1 MYINN
6 MKLSEKDFRIGAKIV
21 ENELLEEVSERTLS
35 EAIIYCIL
43 STTEIYWKQIE
54 VYNELKKNNLL
65 QPNNIL
71 KKPNQISDIVSRARF
86 PNQKI
91 DRILNFAEWSQNT
104 DILLRIVQD
113 SNNGKEREVILRK
126 VLAEECPGISF
137 KAASLVLNKCG
148 YENVVPV
155 DIWIIRF
162 LRSIGYM
169 EIPEPNY
176 KTNGGVL
183 AESKYLAAERE
194 IVRIAEEYNVTPNL
208 LQATIWG
215 KSSNW
220 IDTVYQRTLLDYI
233 CQQNLNVNI
242 GFVELVVE
250 KDIDTV

>member
-6 MKLSEKDFRIGAKIV
+6 IELTEKDFRIGAKVV
-21 ENELLEEVSERTLS
+21 ENELLEEVSEKTLS

-54 VYNELKKNNLL
+54 VYNELKKNQLL
-65 QPNNIL
+65 QPNKIL
-71 KKPNQISDIVSRARF
+71 NKPERIKDIVSRARF

-91 DRILNFAEWSQNT
+91 DRILRFARWVQDT
-104 DILLRIVQD
+104 DILSRIVLD
-113 SNNGKEREVILRK
+113 SNSGKEKEFLLRK
-126 VLAEECPGISF
+126 QLSEECPGISF

-148 YENVVPV
+148 YENIVPV

-183 AESKYLAAERE
+183 VESRYLAAEKE
-194 IVRIAEEYNVTPNL
+194 IVRIAREYNVAPVL

-220 IDTVYQRTLLDYI
+220 MDTAYQRTLLDYE
-233 CQQNLNVNI
+233 NRN
-242 GFVELVVE
+242 
-250 KDIDTV
+250 